1 LLEEV
6 KKKAPANVTVVGWAD
21 AATFWSAVDC
31 AISTSNNEG
40 VPVALIEA
48 QLAGIP
54 VIATDVGSNSEVIEN
69 LFIGIVTSK
78 NPMEIAETISNLMAN
93 KFLMDSLAREASRRA
108 KSKFDLEKMVRE
120 HATAYSDLIK

>member
-1 LLEEV
+1 MLEEV